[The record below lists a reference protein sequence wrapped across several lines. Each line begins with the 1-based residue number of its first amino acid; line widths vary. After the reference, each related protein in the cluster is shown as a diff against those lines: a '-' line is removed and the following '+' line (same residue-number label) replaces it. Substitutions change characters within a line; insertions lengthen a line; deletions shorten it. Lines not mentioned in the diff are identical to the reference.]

1 MADFLDTV
9 TPPKGRF
16 RLIMA
21 TTVVVCIGL
30 VILPVQYLAWRF
42 NLPMRRHIPVLFHRT
57 VARIMGL
64 RVRIQGQPPKDRPVL
79 FVSNHV
85 SWIDIIALGSVMPLS
100 FVAKAEIASWPVF
113 GTMARMQ
120 RSVFVDRSKR
130 AETANVRAEIAQR
143 LKEGD
148 PIVLFAEATTSDGN
162 RILPFRSS
170 LVGAAQEAIMSGGTS
185 GQVILQPIALAY
197 NGADGLPTG
206 RMGRARIGWYGDMDM
221 VPHLKNILRG
231 GTLDLTIS
239 FGTPIVAEA
248 GSDRKALTQQAEN
261 QVRKLLAQS
270 LNGRSSLPS

>member
-9 TPPKGRF
+9 TPPKGRLRF
-16 RLIMA
+16 ILA
-21 TTVVVCIGL
+21 TVAVTIIGL
-30 VILPVQYLAWRF
+30 LILPLQYMAWRF
-42 NLPMRRHIPVLFHRT
+42 NLPMRRHLPVFFLRS
-57 VARIMGL
+57 VARIMDL
-64 RVRIQGQPPKDRPVL
+64 RVHVVGQVPKERPVL

-100 FVAKAEIASWPVF
+100 FVAKAEIATWPIF
-113 GTMARMQ
+113 GTLAKMQ

-130 AETANVRAEIAQR
+130 TETANVRSEIAAR

-148 PIVLFAEATTSDGN
+148 PIVLFAEATTHDGN

-185 GQVILQPIALAY
+185 GEVFLQPIALAY

-206 RMGRARIGWYGDMDM
+206 RVGRARIGWYGDMEM

-231 GTLDLTIS
+231 GPLDVTVS
-239 FGTPIVAEA
+239 FGTPIRATA
-248 GSDRKALTQQAEN
+248 DSDRKALTLQAEN
-261 QVRKLLAQS
+261 QVRVLMAEA
-270 LNGRSSLPS
+270 LNGRPSITS

>member
-1 MADFLDTV
+1 MADFLDIV

-21 TTVVVCIGL
+21 TAAVAGVGL
-30 VILPVQYLAWRF
+30 LAFPVQYICWRF
-42 NLPMRRHIPVLFHRT
+42 NLPLRRHIPVLFHRS

-64 RVRIQGQPPKDRPVL
+64 RVRVVGAVPKERPVL
-79 FVSNHV
+79 FLANHV
-85 SWIDIIALGSVMPLS
+85 TWIDIIALGSVMPLS
-100 FVAKAEIASWPVF
+100 FVAKAEIATWPFF
-113 GTMARMQ
+113 GLLARLQ

-130 AETANVRAEIAQR
+130 AETANVRAEIAGR

-170 LVGAAQEAIMSGGTS
+170 LVGAAQEAIMSGGTA
-185 GQVILQPIALAY
+185 GQVLLQPIALAY

-206 RMGRARIGWYGDMDM
+206 RMGRARIGWYGDMEM

-231 GTLDLTIS
+231 GTLDVTIS
-239 FGTPIVAEA
+239 FGSPIIATAE
-248 GSDRKALTQQAEN
+248 SDRKALTKQAED
-261 QVRKLLAQS
+261 QVRTLMAVA
-270 LNGRSSLPS
+270 LNGRATELR